1 MQAIIDTLVSYFE
14 WFVTFLS
21 NFTSSLVDLIKD
33 LPAILLE
40 YATTFIVK
48 FLDWVSGYCSYCLG
62 SSDGGAG
69 TSVSVFAQAIQG
81 AYNSLSPCVIYALTQ
96 SGIVADL
103 QILSCA
109 MVVWSAFRVAAL
121 VRSIS

>member
-1 MQAIIDTLVSYFE
+1 MQALIDTVAVYLGAV
-14 WFVTFLS
+14 FVFLS
-21 NFTSSLVDLIKD
+21 NFTQSLIDLIKD

-40 YATTFIVK
+40 YATQFIVS

-62 SSDGGAG
+62 SVDGAG
-69 TSVSVFAQAIQG
+69 SAVSVFAQAIQS

-96 SGIVADL
+96 SGIVGDL
-103 QILSCA
+103 QMLACA

-121 VRSIS
+121 VRSIV